1 MISYC
6 DKVLHTKKTN
16 IALCVLAMLI
26 GAAVMVLLVLSGSIG
41 VMTSLYI
48 AVYQMLWLI
57 PMLLSSKM
65 FIR

>member
-1 MISYC
+1 
-6 DKVLHTKKTN
+6 
-16 IALCVLAMLI
+16 MLI
-26 GAAVMVLLVLSGSIG
+26 GAAVMVLLVLSDSIG

-48 AVYQMLWLI
+48 AVYQLLWLI

>member
-16 IALCVLAMLI
+16 IALYVLAMLI
-26 GAAVMVLLVLSGSIG
+26 GAAVMVLLTLSGSIG

-48 AVYQMLWLI
+48 ALYQLLWLI
-57 PMLLSSKM
+57 PMMLSSKM